1 MKKKIIFLLT
11 CLMPFLVSAEN
22 LDEYE
27 LKWTEELPNSGYTYN
42 PYMEIDKEYMKL
54 LLEMDEYSNQ
64 SQFIEQPNGYLII
77 DNNAAYI
84 INSNYGIE
92 KMLEYENMRN
102 IEYNGYYYFISWEYR
117 KNTVKVEK
125 VNSKLE
131 ILSSISFDG
140 SDLIDCFVENE
151 KIIVVYESETSDNQM
166 LLNSVTLKADNL
178 DKINSSKKIISGYY
192 TNKSNKKLYYDGDS
206 TYYKLD
212 NDYNIV
218 SELSFKDGTQILL
231 NSYSYRISKTNNNN
245 EIEKTITLTPS
256 NEYSATNLYA
266 AINNDKLYVALVSNK
281 YDSTSSIYNH
291 QIEYFEYDKNL
302 ELKNTYVITETS
314 TSYQL
319 SGGQI
324 YVNNNGVFTSY
335 NDKYYKINSDF
346 SFTESTSGNMYSNFR
361 GEGYDEQK
369 PSEDIEMLEDISL
382 FTYNFVDNL
391 EEQAEEENYQENT
404 NVYAYSTY
412 SFDYYYDKDNNEILL
427 SIIAVMEIYGDNDKR
442 ITETSYLLALDSN
455 NLEVKDLI
463 VIEEHD
469 LNEWSYTPKINNRIV
484 VDDEYII
491 LGLSFRDYTTVTF
504 YDKETKEIIDE
515 FINKEDG
522 RIVLEN
528 IEFKNGHLMLIY
540 TEEQEDPVGIKN
552 IESDKINDTKHM
564 SFLYHSGLYKE
575 GIYSVIEYYARPFN
589 IETKTDGNGTVTAKQ
604 TADSGEEITFTIE
617 PKEGFMLKEVKVTD
631 ANGNV
636 ITFTDYTFTMPSAD
650 VTIEVSFVEEV
661 KNSETTDAIIY
672 SAIAI
677 IIGISFIIYNNK
689 KKLNWLDK

>member
-42 PYMEIDKEYMKL
+42 PYMEMDKEYMKL
-54 LLEMDEYSNQ
+54 LLEMDQNSNQ

-77 DNNAAYI
+77 DNNSAYT

-92 KMLEYENMRN
+92 KILEYKNMRS
-102 IEYNGYYYFISWEYR
+102 IEYNGYYYLVSSDNWNNI
-117 KNTVKVEK
+117 VKVEK

-131 ILSSISFDG
+131 ILSSISLTG
-140 SDLIDCFVENE
+140 NKLVDCFVENE
-151 KIIVVYESETSDNQM
+151 KIMVVYKSETNDNQM

-178 DKINSSKKIISGYY
+178 EKINTSKKIILNSVYKY
-192 TNKSNKKLYYDGDS
+192 NKKLYYDRNS

-231 NSYSYRISKTNNNN
+231 DSYRISKTNNNN

-256 NEYSATNLYA
+256 NEYSATNLFA

-346 SFTESTSGNMYSNFR
+346 SFTESTSGNMYSNFS
-361 GEGYDEQK
+361 GEGYDKQK

-442 ITETSYLLALDSN
+442 ITETSYLLTLD
-455 NLEVKDLI
+455 
-463 VIEEHD
+463 
-469 LNEWSYTPKINNRIV
+469 
-484 VDDEYII
+484 
-491 LGLSFRDYTTVTF
+491 
-504 YDKETKEIIDE
+504 
-515 FINKEDG
+515 
-522 RIVLEN
+522 
-528 IEFKNGHLMLIY
+528 
-540 TEEQEDPVGIKN
+540 
-552 IESDKINDTKHM
+552 
-564 SFLYHSGLYKE
+564 
-575 GIYSVIEYYARPFN
+575 
-589 IETKTDGNGTVTAKQ
+589 
-604 TADSGEEITFTIE
+604 
-617 PKEGFMLKEVKVTD
+617 
-631 ANGNV
+631 
-636 ITFTDYTFTMPSAD
+636 
-650 VTIEVSFVEEV
+650 
-661 KNSETTDAIIY
+661 
-672 SAIAI
+672 
-677 IIGISFIIYNNK
+677 
-689 KKLNWLDK
+689 

>member
-77 DNNAAYI
+77 DNNAAYT

-131 ILSSISFDG
+131 ILSSISFTG
-140 SDLIDCFVENE
+140 NKLVDCFVENE
-151 KIIVVYESETSDNQM
+151 KIIVVYKSETSDNQM

-178 DKINSSKKIISGYY
+178 EKINTSKKIILNSVYKY
-192 TNKSNKKLYYDGDS
+192 NKKLYYDRNS
-206 TYYKLD
+206 TYFKLD

-231 NSYSYRISKTNNNN
+231 DRYSYGISKTNNNN

-256 NEYSATNLYA
+256 NGYSARNKYV
-266 AINNDKLYVALVSNK
+266 AISNDKLYIALVSNK
-281 YDSTSSIYNH
+281 YDSTNKIYNH

-335 NDKYYKINSDF
+335 NNKYYKINSDF
-346 SFTESTSGNMYSNFR
+346 SFTESTSENMYSNFR
-361 GEGYDEQK
+361 GEGYDEPK
-369 PSEDIEMLEDISL
+369 ASEDVEMLDALSW
-382 FTYNFVDNL
+382 FTYDFVGDL
-391 EEQAEEENYQENT
+391 EKQAEEDNYQENT
-404 NVYAYSTY
+404 NTYAYGTY
-412 SFDYYYDKDNNEILL
+412 SFDYYYDKEINEILL
-427 SIIAVMEIYGDNDKR
+427 SITVIMEIDSNNYEK
-442 ITETSYLLALDSN
+442 ITETSYLLTLDSN

-469 LNEWSYTPKINNRIV
+469 LNDWSYTQKINNRIV

-515 FINKEDG
+515 FINEEDG

-540 TEEQEDPVGIKN
+540 TEEQQDPGGIKN

-564 SFLYHSGLYKE
+564 SFPYHRGLNKI
-575 GIYSVIEYYARPFN
+575 GINSVIKYYARPFN

-604 TADSGEEITFTIE
+604 TADSGENVTFTIE

-650 VTIEVSFVEEV
+650 VTIDVSFVEEV
-661 KNSETTDAIIY
+661 KNSETSDAIIY

>member
-27 LKWTEELPNSGYTYN
+27 LKWKEELPNSGYTYN

-54 LLEMDEYSNQ
+54 LLEIDQYSNQ

-77 DNNAAYI
+77 DNNAAYT

-131 ILSSISFDG
+131 ILSSISFTG
-140 SDLIDCFVENE
+140 NKLVDCFVENE
-151 KIIVVYESETSDNQM
+151 KIIVVYKSETSDNQM
-166 LLNSVTLKADNL
+166 FLNSVTLKADNL
-178 DKINSSKKIISGYY
+178 EKINTSKKIILNSVYKY
-192 TNKSNKKLYYDGDS
+192 NKKLYYDRNS

-231 NSYSYRISKTNNNN
+231 YSYRISKTNNNN

-256 NEYSATNLYA
+256 NGYSARNKYG
-266 AINNDKLYVALVSNK
+266 AISNDKLYIALVSNK
-281 YDSTSSIYNH
+281 YDSTNKIYNH

-335 NDKYYKINSDF
+335 NNKYYKINSDF
-346 SFTESTSGNMYSNFR
+346 SFTETTSSNLYSNFE
-361 GEGYDEQK
+361 GKGYDEPK
-369 PSEDIEMLEDISL
+369 ASEDVEILDALSW
-382 FTYNFVDNL
+382 FTYDFVGDL
-391 EEQAEEENYQENT
+391 EKQAEEENYQENT
-404 NVYAYSTY
+404 NTYAYGTY
-412 SFDYYYDKDNNEILL
+412 SFDYYYDKEINEILL
-427 SIIAVMEIYGDNDKR
+427 SITVIMQIESNNYKK
-442 ITETSYLLALDSN
+442 ITETSYLLTIDSN

-469 LNEWSYTPKINNRIV
+469 LNELIYTPKINNRIV

-515 FINKEDG
+515 FINEEDG

-540 TEEQEDPVGIKN
+540 TEEQEDPIGIKN
-552 IESDKINDTKHM
+552 IESDKINDTKTI
-564 SFLYHSGLYKE
+564 SFPYHRGFYKK
-575 GIYSVIEYYARPFN
+575 GINSVIEYYARPFY

-631 ANGNV
+631 TNGNV

-661 KNSETTDAIIY
+661 KNSETSDAIIY

>member
-22 LDEYE
+22 LDEYG

-77 DNNAAYI
+77 DNNAAYT

-131 ILSSISFDG
+131 ILSSISFTG
-140 SDLIDCFVENE
+140 NKLVDCFVENE
-151 KIIVVYESETSDNQM
+151 KIIVVYKSETSDNQM
-166 LLNSVTLKADNL
+166 LLNSVALKADNL

-192 TNKSNKKLYYDGDS
+192 TYKSDKKLYYDGDS

-231 NSYSYRISKTNNNN
+231 DRYSYGISKTNNNN

-256 NEYSATNLYA
+256 NGYSARNKYV
-266 AINNDKLYVALVSNK
+266 AISNDKLYIALVSNK
-281 YDSTSSIYNH
+281 YDSTNKIYNH

-319 SGGQI
+319 SGGKI

-335 NDKYYKINSDF
+335 NNKYYKINSDF
-346 SFTESTSGNMYSNFR
+346 SFTESTSENLYSNFR
-361 GEGYDEQK
+361 GEGYDEPK
-369 PSEDIEMLEDISL
+369 ASEDVEMLDALSW
-382 FTYNFVDNL
+382 FTYDFVDAL
-391 EEQAEEENYQENT
+391 EKQAEEDNYQENT
-404 NVYAYSTY
+404 NTYAYGKY
-412 SFDYYYDKDNNEILL
+412 SFDYYYDKEINEILL
-427 SIIAVMEIYGDNDKR
+427 SITVIMEIDSNNYEK
-442 ITETSYLLALDSN
+442 ITETSYLLTLDSN

-469 LNEWSYTPKINNRIV
+469 LNEWSYTQKINNRIV
-484 VDDEYII
+484 VDNEYII

-504 YDKETKEIIDE
+504 YDKETKEIINE
-515 FINKEDG
+515 FINEEDG

-540 TEEQEDPVGIKN
+540 TEEQGDPVGIKN
-552 IESDKINDTKHM
+552 IESDKINDTKNI
-564 SFLYHSGLYKE
+564 SFPYHRGFYKK
-575 GIYSVIEYYARPFN
+575 GINSVIEYYARPFY

-650 VTIEVSFVEEV
+650 VTIDVSFVEEV
-661 KNSETTDAIIY
+661 KNSETSDAIIY